1 MKWGSQV
8 IQKTEEW
15 ISENGLM
22 EYGGARLSDFIKALD
37 VNDKTYRRWLDD
49 PEKPEFKEAIEK
61 GKAEFKARLTTDLAA
76 SLAMVAKGYEREET
90 EKEFKPDPKN
100 PDKPIQTKFKKKKVW
115 FQPNVGAAIFLLT
128 NLAPETYQQRQNGNL
143 IIKTDDEK
151 KMTIDEINKEIDRL
165 NKLDAK
171 DAK

>member
-22 EYGGARLSDFIKALD
+22 EYGGARLSDFIRAID
-37 VNDKTYRRWLDD
+37 VNDKTYRRWLD
-49 PEKPEFKEAIEK
+49 EKPEFKDAIDK

-100 PDKPIQTKFKKKKVW
+100 PEKPIQTKFKKKKVW
-115 FQPNVGAAIFLLT
+115 YQPNVGAAIFLLT
-128 NLAPETYQQRQNGNL
+128 NLDPENYQNRRSGDF
-143 IIKTDDEK
+143 IIRTGDEK
-151 KMTIDEINKEIDRL
+151 QMTIDEINKEIERL
-165 NKLDAK
+165 SKLDEK
-171 DAK
+171 DAE

>member
-8 IQKTEEW
+8 IQKTTEW

-22 EYGGARLSDFIKALD
+22 EYGGARLLDFIRAID
-37 VNDKTYRRWLDD
+37 VNDKTYRRWLD
-49 PEKPEFKEAIEK
+49 EKPEFKEAIEA

-100 PDKPIQTKFKKKKVW
+100 PEKPIQTKFKKKKIW
-115 FQPNVGAAIFLLT
+115 YQPNVGAAIFLLT
-128 NLAPETYQQRQNGNL
+128 NLDPEHYQNKQSGDFILRT
-143 IIKTDDEK
+143 KDEK
-151 KMTIDEINKEIDRL
+151 KMTLDEINAEIERL
-165 NKLDAK
+165 QKIQSNEE
-171 DAK
+171 